1 MAKALIVDI
10 AREVLRLGK
19 NPWKQIHFDLSLL
32 TDFQILGTLRM
43 VSNFLQP
50 SVTSYSPQDWTK
62 PNSFLVDAHRIQPQV
77 ILISVVFTW

>member
-32 TDFQILGTLRM
+32 TDFQIFATLQT

-50 SVTSYSPQDWTK
+50 SVTSYSTQDWTQPK
-62 PNSFLVDAHRIQPQV
+62 SFLVDAHRIQNQI